1 MLFERKSATLFVMK
15 HIGVFCAASQ
25 RLEAAYYDEAL
36 RVGRKIGQMGWA
48 LVYGGANSG
57 SMECVAQGVHEAGGT
72 VVGVVPRILETK
84 RRASAYIDQ
93 LVPCTDLND
102 RKQIM
107 IEQSDVLLALPGGVG
122 TLDEIFTLMAADSI
136 GYQKKPIVLY
146 NESGFW
152 NSLLALLEEYDRK
165 SFINVPCQNYLR
177 VVASLE
183 ELETL
188 MADYTKAV
196 PGA

>member
-1 MLFERKSATLFVMK
+1 MK

-136 GYQKKPIVLY
+136 GYQKNRLSCIMNPDSGTRCWHCLRSTT
-146 NESGFW
+146 ESRLSMSLAKTICG
-152 NSLLALLEEYDRK
+152 SLLR
-165 SFINVPCQNYLR
+165 LR
-177 VVASLE
+177 NW
-183 ELETL
+183 
-188 MADYTKAV
+188 KR
-196 PGA
+196 